1 MTSTNTSE
9 KTVGGIPEHLRS
21 RHVRVDDLPWEQADF
36 PGVEYKTL
44 LIDKAQGLLTV
55 LLKMAPGAV
64 LPDHEHVR
72 IEQTYVLEGR
82 LVDKEGA
89 EAGLEIA
96 GPASSSGAR
105 PAAATAPGLRTAP

>member
-1 MTSTNTSE
+1 MTDTT
-9 KTVGGIPEHLRS
+9 TAIGGGAGALPEHLRS

-72 IEQTYVLEGR
+72 IE
-82 LVDKEGA
+82 
-89 EAGLEIA
+89 
-96 GPASSSGAR
+96 
-105 PAAATAPGLRTAP
+105 